1 MTRLLGR
8 RVLSSKSD
16 FTADPPCMGPVEV
29 GHLCLRCRG
38 KICFPILLILKLKK
52 KCKKKKFSSHH
63 SLTNY
68 KTRNQCLILK
78 ALQWVAEADESL
90 ARNEILTDDEI
101 IRTVTAED
109 DDDDDVNPVNPAK
122 FSHSE
127 AVTTLN
133 TTLQWTEEK
142 KFEAHEIMLLSRLR
156 DRAFEL
162 KIGTAAQEN
171 TDFFGH

>member
-1 MTRLLGR
+1 MMLTRCLL
-8 RVLSSKSD
+8 
-16 FTADPPCMGPVEV
+16 TV
-29 GHLCLRCRG
+29 GHLCLRCRE
-38 KICFPILLILKLKK
+38 KISFEILLILKLKK
-52 KCKKKKFSSHH
+52 KCKVKKFSSHH

-68 KTRNQCLILK
+68 KTRNRCLILK
-78 ALQWVAEADESL
+78 ALQRVAEADESL

-109 DDDDDVNPVNPAK
+109 DDDDDVNPVNPAT

-142 KFEAHEIMLLSRLR
+142 NFEAHEIMLLSRLR
-156 DRAFEL
+156 DRAIEL
-162 KIGTAAQEN
+162 KIGTEAQEN
-171 TDFFGH
+171 TEFFGH